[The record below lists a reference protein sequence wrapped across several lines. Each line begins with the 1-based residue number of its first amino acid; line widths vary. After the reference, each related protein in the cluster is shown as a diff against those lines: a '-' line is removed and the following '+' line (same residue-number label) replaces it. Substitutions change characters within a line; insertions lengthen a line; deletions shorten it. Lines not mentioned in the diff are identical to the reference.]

1 LQPVILPV
9 FNQAS
14 KFTMSKF
21 LLVSAG
27 EIRRLERMSTAGTS
41 PTATAT
47 QQLKRLAT
55 TPAVLCLVLF
65 SAAYVTNAMDR
76 SIFSTLLPMI
86 SKTYGYGL
94 KQGGFLATIFNLGIG
109 FAGFPTGYLLDRWPR
124 KNVLVLGMVIYSLAT
139 AATVV
144 AAGFADMGVY
154 RAITGIGEGMQIAAL
169 YVAAGSYF
177 YKNKAFVVGCI
188 NIGYGVGSVLG
199 PRWGSYLAVTAGSWK
214 LPFVVFCGLGI
225 GMAAIVWFVIPK
237 AFSEQ
242 KAIQQS
248 LDRSVVIT
256 NIPEEFWNRNIKLLI
271 ASVFVL
277 GTVGYGYMG
286 LYVSFLVRHL
296 HYSQVMAAA
305 AFSFYGFGCMLPMLG
320 GWLGDRFSNRGA
332 VVVAYSCLAVITYL
346 IFNVA
351 TKPLEHWILSFLQA
365 FFYSSTL
372 HVNHLALFQRSVR
385 PDKVGRA
392 TGLFTS
398 THFISGA
405 FAGYLFGA
413 LADKLGWGTAGL
425 IQESMLCVA
434 AVIVVLLIDPKT
446 QLQVNRKALGH

>member
-1 LQPVILPV
+1 
-9 FNQAS
+9 
-14 KFTMSKF
+14 
-21 LLVSAG
+21 
-27 EIRRLERMSTAGTS
+27 MSTAGTS
-41 PTATAT
+41 LSPP
-47 QQLKRLAT
+47 QELKRLAT
-55 TPAVLCLVLF
+55 TPAVLCLILF

-76 SIFSTLLPMI
+76 SIFATLLPMI

-109 FAGFPTGYLLDRWPR
+109 CAGLPTGYLLDRWPR
-124 KNVLVLGMVIYSLAT
+124 KSLLALGMIIYSASTLLIIFS
-139 AATVV
+139 V
-144 AAGFADMGVY
+144 GFGDMAIY
-154 RAITGIGEGMQIAAL
+154 RAITGVGEGMQIAAL

-199 PRWGSYLAVTAGSWK
+199 PYWGSRLALAAASWK
-214 LPFVVFCGLGI
+214 VPFVVFCFVGLF
-225 GMAAIVWFVIPK
+225 MAAVVWLVIPR

-242 KAIQQS
+242 RAIRQS
-248 LDRSVVIT
+248 LDPTIVLTHV
-256 NIPEEFWNRNIKLLI
+256 PEQFWNRNIRLLI
-271 ASVFVL
+271 CSVFVL
-277 GTVGYGYMG
+277 GTVGYGYQG
-286 LYVSFLVRHL
+286 LYVSYLVRHL
-296 HYSQVMAAA
+296 HYSQMAAA
-305 AFSFYGFGCMLPMLG
+305 TAFSFYGFGCMLPMLG

-332 VVVAYSCLAVITYL
+332 VVVAYGCMAVITYL

-351 TKPLEHWILSFLQA
+351 TKPAEQCVLSFLQA

-405 FAGYLFGA
+405 FAGYLFGT
-413 LADKLGWGTAGL
+413 LADMLGWGTAGL
-425 IQESMLCVA
+425 IQETMLSLA
-434 AVIVVLLIDPKT
+434 AVAVILMINPKT
-446 QLQVNRKALGH
+446 QLQVNRNALGH